1 MDLTQLANLGEFIGG
16 VAVIGSLI
24 FVGLQVRHSNK
35 LASAE
40 TVRSFLHEYNAV
52 MREGAKPEVS
62 KIIRR
67 AMVDFEA
74 LDNDDKT
81 AASHQFITHM
91 MLAQTAFML
100 KQRGLSDP
108 DILNVAIGFNAIV
121 INVEGVHP
129 WWDSIK
135 VGLDPAFVSFI
146 ESEKSKYPRVTDLLP
161 YYRPNL
167 GEA

>member
-1 MDLTQLANLGEFIGG
+1 MDIMELGAIGELVGG
-16 VAVIGSLI
+16 VAVVASLL

-52 MREGAKPEVS
+52 MREGARPGIS

-74 LDNDDKT
+74 LNNDDKT

-146 ESEKSKYPRVTDLLP
+146 ESEKSKYPKVTDLLP
-161 YYRPNL
+161 YYRPNV